1 MSSST
6 SREHRLPPWLLI
18 AGLMILWWLFALF
31 WLNSVSPLVI
41 LFPTTTPSPQPITAD
56 LLLQLTLLQRLAT
69 PNQTWISKGEF
80 SPHGDLFALPEQDG
94 ISLWKLP
101 EFVEV
106 RVLGRG
112 VNQTAVAFS
121 PQDHILAAG
130 GWDGQIR
137 LYDFRKG
144 VLVRAP
150 MAGHLD
156 RIVGLNFSP
165 DGKLLVSISWDGTA
179 RLWEV
184 ASGQPIGAPFQE
196 ENWPI
201 THAYFTP
208 DGTTLITGS
217 HVITFWDVASQTR
230 QKVLS
235 VPEIYNGVAS
245 LALSH
250 DGNTLAAGTI
260 NSLLL
265 WDLHEPDSYRS
276 YQVGYNTP
284 SALAFSPDDSFLV
297 VGSREC
303 VLHLWSLT
311 ENRFLT
317 TYVSREWR
325 TGFLHTTGLSFSP
338 EGWWLTASGCG
349 EVSFWGLPRWDTT
362 ATPTLYPTFTPAVSK
377 TPSRTPTP

>member
-6 SREHRLPPWLLI
+6 SRKHRLPTWLLI
-18 AGLMILWWLFALF
+18 AGLIILWWVFALF
-31 WLNSVSPLVI
+31 LLNSVSPLSI
-41 LFPTTTPSPQPITAD
+41 LFPTATPSPQPITAD
-56 LLLQLTLLQRLAT
+56 SLLQLTLLQRLST

-80 SPHGDLFALPEQDG
+80 SPRGDLFALPEQDG
-94 ISLWKLP
+94 VSLWKLP

-106 RVLGRG
+106 RILGSG
-112 VNQTAVAFS
+112 LSQTAVAFS
-121 PQDHILAAG
+121 PNGRLLAAG

-137 LYDFRKG
+137 LYDFQKG

-150 MAGHLD
+150 LSGHASWITSLT
-156 RIVGLNFSP
+156 FSP
-165 DGKLLVSISWDGTA
+165 DGKLLVSVGWDGTA
-179 RLWEV
+179 RLWDV
-184 ASGQPIGAPFQE
+184 ASGQPMGQPFQE

-201 THAYFTP
+201 THAFFTP
-208 DGTTLITGS
+208 DGMMLVTGS
-217 HVITFWDVASQTR
+217 HVITFWDIASRNR

-235 VPEIYNGVAS
+235 VTEIYNGVAS

-250 DGNTLAAGTI
+250 NGNILAAGTI

-276 YQVGYNTP
+276 YHVGYNTP
-284 SALAFSPDDSFLV
+284 SALAFSPDDSFLA

-311 ENRFLT
+311 ENRFVAN
-317 TYVSREWR
+317 YMSREWR
-325 TGFLHTTGLSFSP
+325 TGALRTTGLSFSP
-338 EGWWLTASGCG
+338 EGWWLAASGCG
-349 EVSFWGLPRWDTT
+349 EVSFWGLPRWDTSG
-362 ATPTLYPTFTPAVSK
+362 TPSPFPTVTSSVSK

>member
-6 SREHRLPPWLLI
+6 VRKRRFPIWLLI
-18 AGLMILWWLFALF
+18 TSLMCLWLLAALSL
-31 WLNSVSPLVI
+31 LNSISPLTR
-41 LFPTTTPSPQPITAD
+41 LFPTATPTPRPITEAI
-56 LLLQLTLLQRLAT
+56 LLQLTLLHRLPT
-69 PNQTWISKGEF
+69 PDQTWISKGEF
-80 SPHGDLFALPEQDG
+80 SPDGDLFALPEKDG
-94 ISLWKLP
+94 IYLWELP
-101 EFVEV
+101 EFGKV
-106 RVLGRG
+106 RVLGSG
-112 VNQTAVAFS
+112 IHQTDIAFS
-121 PQDHILAAG
+121 PNDRLLAAG
-130 GWDGQIR
+130 SWEGQIR

-150 MAGHLD
+150 MSGHTSWITSLT
-156 RIVGLNFSP
+156 FSP
-165 DGKLLVSISWDGTA
+165 DGKLLVSVSWDGTA
-179 RLWEV
+179 RLWNV
-184 ASGQPIGAPFQE
+184 ASGQPIGHPFQE
-196 ENWPI
+196 EQWPI
-201 THAYFTP
+201 THAFFTP
-208 DGTTLITGS
+208 DGATLITGS

-260 NSLLL
+260 NSLLF
-265 WDLHEPDSYRS
+265 WNLHEPDSYRS
-276 YQVGYNTP
+276 YNMGYNTP

-325 TGFLHTTGLSFSP
+325 TGFLHTTSLSFSP

-349 EVSFWGLPRWDTT
+349 EVSFWGLPRWNTT